1 MERGSNK
8 HGPHVDDQLKHE
20 VEGLV
25 RGTHATHAEEW
36 ADPEAPGD
44 DQPDD
49 DVFPA
54 GELVGG
60 VPDGLTPEEVA
71 LRSEVAA
78 ALRRSDFP
86 ATRDQ
91 LLEKAVERYA
101 PPRVLEE
108 LRRLPADQTFAN
120 LGEMWVAA
128 GHGHEE
134 QRF

>member
-8 HGPHVDDQLKHE
+8 HGPHVDDELKHE

-25 RGTHATHAEEW
+25 RGAHATHAEEW
-36 ADPEAPGD
+36 ADPEPPGD
-44 DQPDD
+44 DQPDV

-60 VPDGLTPEEVA
+60 VPEGLTPEEVA

-86 ATRDQ
+86 ATRDE
-91 LLEKAVERYA
+91 LLGKAVERYA
-101 PPRVLEE
+101 PPRVLDE
-108 LRRLPADQTFAN
+108 LRRLPADHPFATI
-120 LGEMWVAA
+120 GEMWVAA
-128 GHGHEE
+128 GHGREE